1 MCNELKEAKFGALKW
16 LDTTTED
23 NHSAI
28 QIDDETGKSYRWDWE
43 ESFDRA
49 RDEAVEKIGDFQ
61 SDYELTDEE
70 TEQLKDWM
78 YTLHANSYGT
88 ILDRMRK
95 EYFQSRVDSVLD
107 MVFGSAA

>member
-1 MCNELKEAKFGALKW
+1 MCNELKEAKFGVLKW
-16 LDTTTED
+16 LDITTED
-23 NHSAI
+23 NHQAI
-28 QIDDETGKSYRWDWE
+28 QIDDETGRTYRWDWE

-49 RDEAVEKIGDFQ
+49 RNEAVEKIADFQ

-95 EYFQSRVDSVLD
+95 EYFKSKVDNVLD
-107 MVFGSAA
+107 MVFGTAA